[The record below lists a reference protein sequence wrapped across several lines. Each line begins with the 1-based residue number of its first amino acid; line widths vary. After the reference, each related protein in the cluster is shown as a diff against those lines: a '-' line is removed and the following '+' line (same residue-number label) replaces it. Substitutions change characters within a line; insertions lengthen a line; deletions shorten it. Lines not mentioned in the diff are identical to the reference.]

1 MNKSLLP
8 ATLAIVACLLPA
20 TVPAQSNDALSKGE
34 ISVDIVDVQGSEV
47 PKVIVK
53 GVIDAP
59 PAKVWRII
67 SDCNHYAKRMP
78 RIKAS
83 KQLEKKGDTVICE
96 VTVGLPFP
104 MSDLRATTTAKH
116 VEGPTVWS
124 RHWTLIEGD
133 YEINNGSWEISAF
146 AGDPNRSFAV
156 YTVHAVPNTA
166 VPAWM
171 RRRAQESSM
180 PDIIRRI
187 REEVKKLP

>member
-1 MNKSLLP
+1 MNKPHLP
-8 ATLAIVACLLPA
+8 ALFAIMVCLLA
-20 TVPAQSNDALSKGE
+20 ANVSAQSNDALSKGE
-34 ISVDIVDVQGSEV
+34 IGVELVDCKGSEV

-59 PAKVWRII
+59 PAKVWRIV
-67 SDCNHYAKRMP
+67 SDCDNYSKRMP

-83 KQLEKKGDTVICE
+83 KQIEKKGDTVICE

-124 RHWTLIEGD
+124 RRWTLIEGD

-146 AGDPNRSFAV
+146 DGDPNRSFAV

-187 REEVKKLP
+187 REEVKKIR